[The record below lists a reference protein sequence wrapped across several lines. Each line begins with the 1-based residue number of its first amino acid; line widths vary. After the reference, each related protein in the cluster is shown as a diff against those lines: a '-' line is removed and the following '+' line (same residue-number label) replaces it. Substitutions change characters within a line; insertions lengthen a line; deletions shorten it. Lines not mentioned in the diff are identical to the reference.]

1 MIEENYD
8 EWEGKTIPYETF
20 NETLCELEEKENKIV
35 ELEEDIKYYK
45 NKVDILN
52 ELIKAMDTE
61 IKRLDK
67 KHE

>member
-8 EWEGKTIPYETF
+8 EWEGKTISYETF

-52 ELIKAMDTE
+52 ELIKAMDLE